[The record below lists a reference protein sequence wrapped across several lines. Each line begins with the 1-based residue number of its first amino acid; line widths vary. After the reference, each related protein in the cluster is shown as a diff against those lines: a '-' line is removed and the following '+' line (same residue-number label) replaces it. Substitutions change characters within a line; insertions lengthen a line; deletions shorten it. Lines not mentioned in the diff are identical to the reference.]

1 MSGTGP
7 ARPFQRRPG
16 RPPNRTT
23 DPQRAVSELSG
34 LIRYLAS
41 QLVERPD
48 AIQIRSRRR
57 GRAVIIRLSVASD
70 QLGKVIGREGRIAR
84 AMRTLLSIAAIRHG
98 VHASLTI
105 DDQIEPE
112 QPPATEA

>member
-7 ARPFQRRPG
+7 VRPYERRPS
-16 RPPNRTT
+16 RPPGRGG

-57 GRAVIIRLSVASD
+57 GRAVIIRLSVAPD
-70 QLGKVIGREGRIAR
+70 QLGKVIGREGRIAK

-112 QPPATEA
+112 QPRAPEP

>member
-1 MSGTGP
+1 MSGTSPSGRYPRRP
-7 ARPFQRRPG
+7 ARPHRRPV
-16 RPPNRTT
+16 
-23 DPQRAVSELSG
+23 DVERAARELSD
-34 LIRYLAS
+34 LIAYMAG

-57 GRAVIIRLSVASD
+57 GRTVAIRLSVDAD

-84 AMRTLLSIAAIRHG
+84 AMRTLLSISAIRHG

-105 DDQIEPE
+105 DDQIERE
-112 QPPATEA
+112 QPPTTDG